1 MAFELFADHS
11 NVKLMFLITS
21 NPVIETFVLDCLPK
35 VSVPEVT
42 DKENAVECVTNNTDD
57 HSSVK
62 QSSSAP
68 ANYIVGDELSIV
80 FKKITKSVK
89 ISLYIKSANKLKRKK
104 SFIHLAGGGFMSNYD
119 YRSGKQRVID
129 ILTSKTAIEEA
140 ETIPSNEDEFHIREW
155 NQVLGR
161 RIIR

>member
-1 MAFELFADHS
+1 MKIYVEDNATLPNVAFELFADLS

-21 NPVIETFVLDCLPK
+21 NPVIETFVLDCLSM

-42 DKENAVECVTNNTDD
+42 DKENAVECVTSNTDD

-68 ANYIVGDELSIV
+68 ANYIVGDGLSIA

-89 ISLYIKSANKLKRKK
+89 ISLYLIFGSYKKKKPPKLSCLSRNRRLFFRIFF
-104 SFIHLAGGGFMSNYD
+104 STFNGFYCMRLYFLHLANLRTD
-119 YRSGKQRVID
+119 D
-129 ILTSKTAIEEA
+129 
-140 ETIPSNEDEFHIREW
+140 PS
-155 NQVLGR
+155 L
-161 RIIR
+161 

>member
-1 MAFELFADHS
+1 MAFELFADLS

-21 NPVIETFVLDCLPK
+21 NPVIETFVLDCLSM

-42 DKENAVECVTNNTDD
+42 DKENAVECVTSNTDD

-68 ANYIVGDELSIV
+68 ANYIVGDGLSIA

-89 ISLYIKSANKLKRKK
+89 ISLYISQQIN
-104 SFIHLAGGGFMSNYD
+104 
-119 YRSGKQRVID
+119 
-129 ILTSKTAIEEA
+129 
-140 ETIPSNEDEFHIREW
+140 
-155 NQVLGR
+155 
-161 RIIR
+161 